1 MWIISLFFSK
11 LFKNSSIMYSESGK
25 YPVEVCF
32 SPLSWPLYDRED
44 AVVVVTDI
52 FRASTAMVAAF
63 HNGVKSIIPVSEISE
78 SEEYKRKG
86 YIVAGERD
94 GKKLDC
100 ADFGN
105 SPFNFMEP
113 NLKGQTICMNTTN
126 GTQALK
132 AVAHGNNE
140 VVIGAFINIS
150 AVARYVMAHKKP
162 VVIFCAG
169 WKNRFS
175 MEDTLFAGAL
185 VEKLLAEGR
194 GEYFTNCDSAIA
206 SADLWLLAKGNPMEY
221 IEKAAHR
228 HRLRRMG
235 LDDIIEFSLTQDFTS
250 VVPVLRGTKLVDA
263 TLEGIAG

>member
-1 MWIISLFFSK
+1 
-11 LFKNSSIMYSESGK
+11 MYSENGK
-25 YPVEVCF
+25 YTVEVCF

-44 AVVVVTDI
+44 AVVVITDI

-63 HNGVKSIIPVSEISE
+63 HNGVKSIIPVAEISE

-105 SPFNFMEP
+105 SPFNFLEP
-113 NLKGQTICMNTTN
+113 HLKGQTICMNTTN
-126 GTQALK
+126 GTQAIK
-132 AVAHGNNE
+132 AVAHGRNE

-150 AVARYVMAHKKP
+150 AVARYVMAQKKP
-162 VVIFCAG
+162 VIIFCAG

-185 VEKLLAEGR
+185 VEQLLNNSR
-194 GEYFTNCDSAIA
+194 GEFYTKCDAAIA

-228 HRLRRMG
+228 HRLRKMG
-235 LDDIIEFSLTQDFTS
+235 LDDIIEFSMTSDFTQ
-250 VVPVLRGTKLVDA
+250 VVPVLRGTELVDA
-263 TLEGIAG
+263 TLSATEG